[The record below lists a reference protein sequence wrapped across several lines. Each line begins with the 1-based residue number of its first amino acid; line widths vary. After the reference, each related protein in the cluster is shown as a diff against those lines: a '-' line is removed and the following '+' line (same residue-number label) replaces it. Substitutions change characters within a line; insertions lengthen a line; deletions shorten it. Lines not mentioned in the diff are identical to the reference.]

1 MVERSPE
8 VLPVLKATNTEYC
21 CPAFNETPVNVP
33 ILGVLLTA
41 NTATMQL
48 LSGVDGAVLEG
59 LKRPLRN
66 QVVLSTFVV
75 VDVAV

>member
-21 CPAFNETPVNVP
+21 CPAVKETPVNVP
-33 ILGVLLTA
+33 VLGVPLTA
-41 NTATMQL
+41 NTATMKL

-66 QVVLSTFVV
+66 HVVLSTFVV